1 MSLILSERTPEGA
14 MLTYMFG
21 SVCALPSG
29 NDERAKQSYNGT
41 MIISMGKWTNM
52 KKMIIIGVL
61 AAIVLLFLILSGFSL
76 HKTADR
82 PSVAYPLSAEI
93 KKRIVA
99 ETMGKDE
106 SELIEYALNL
116 TAKSLQFAAKN
127 DIEGGSANCV
137 GYARLGAAICNH
149 AFATNGSPSR
159 AKAVVG
165 DVKFWGISVCEVLT
179 MLMPN
184 ERWRNFVKDHD
195 FVEIETG
202 NSIIYVD
209 PSLYDFHVDCTTVVN
224 KK

>member
-1 MSLILSERTPEGA
+1 MR
-14 MLTYMFG
+14 
-21 SVCALPSG
+21 
-29 NDERAKQSYNGT
+29 
-41 MIISMGKWTNM
+41 KWTNI
-52 KKMIIIGVL
+52 KKMMIIGVL
-61 AAIVLLFLILSGFSL
+61 AAIVILFLLLSGFSL

-82 PSVAYPLSAEI
+82 PSVAYPLSEEMKGQIA
-93 KKRIVA
+93 A
-99 ETMGKDE
+99 ETMDKDE
-106 SELIEYALNL
+106 RELIEYALSL

-149 AFATNGSPSR
+149 AFAIHGSPSR

-195 FVEIETG
+195 FMEIETG

>member
-1 MSLILSERTPEGA
+1 
-14 MLTYMFG
+14 
-21 SVCALPSG
+21 
-29 NDERAKQSYNGT
+29 
-41 MIISMGKWTNM
+41 MGKWTNM

-137 GYARLGAAICNH
+137 GYASIRYAAIKIGQSLDGYVKILMSIYFVTH
-149 AFATNGSPSR
+149 PSTLRQKEKLYRETN
-159 AKAVVG
+159 K
-165 DVKFWGISVCEVLT
+165 T
-179 MLMPN
+179 N
-184 ERWRNFVKDHD
+184 E
-195 FVEIETG
+195 
-202 NSIIYVD
+202 
-209 PSLYDFHVDCTTVVN
+209 
-224 KK
+224 

>member
-1 MSLILSERTPEGA
+1 MRKLINKKK
-14 MLTYMFG
+14 M
-21 SVCALPSG
+21 
-29 NDERAKQSYNGT
+29 
-41 MIISMGKWTNM
+41 MIIG
-52 KKMIIIGVL
+52 IL
-61 AAIVLLFLILSGFSL
+61 AAIVLYVLLPSFQLV
-76 HKTADR
+76 KTADR
-82 PSVAYPLSAEI
+82 SSATYLLCAEM
-93 KKRIVA
+93 KERIAA
-99 ETMGKDE
+99 ETMGKE
-106 SELIEYALNL
+106 ERELIEYALNL

-149 AFATNGSPSR
+149 AFAINGSPSR

>member
-1 MSLILSERTPEGA
+1 MIGMRKQASKWIIGLVVTVIIILS
-14 MLTYMFG
+14 
-21 SVCALPSG
+21 
-29 NDERAKQSYNGT
+29 
-41 MIISMGKWTNM
+41 
-52 KKMIIIGVL
+52 
-61 AAIVLLFLILSGFSL
+61 LILSGFSL
-76 HKTADR
+76 YKTADR
-82 PSVAYPLSAEI
+82 PSAAYQLSAEM
-93 KKRIVA
+93 KERIAA

-106 SELIEYALNL
+106 RELIEYALSL

-149 AFATNGSPSR
+149 AFAIHGSPSR

-195 FVEIETG
+195 FMEIETG